1 MIKKDTS
8 PDMSFKVSTS
18 GLTPKTL
25 YRVTHR
31 VFEGM
36 ENLYEKDAARLIC
49 SLQGLINRDYE
60 TNGNILVYV
69 INDHLD
75 DFWLDYI
82 MGEGKSFHHLALK
95 DLNSF
100 EEFLEIFRE
109 IICSCGMILWDE
121 NVPATANVAAT
132 VCGLEGYLPV
142 KYDENDDSLYN
153 QLKKSGVPEKQSLVG
168 LFGKDGSVD
177 MGSGSA
183 KCDAYLWAMDKYFD
197 RCSSRYI
204 AYVLDGASCSRT
216 SPCYNPQSPSN
227 VFSNCIY
234 NHDYYIARRCF
245 FFDLTCYD
253 KEAPIDDPNQ
263 RLGTDRETFIKIL
276 RRRYDRANGEI
287 GQLLGFPPWWMKYTK
302 DSGTG
307 GVIATVLEWDC
318 VCLGSAFNLAKEAD
332 AAHPCS
338 MPNASAYCNYKSHV
352 KEYRWPRPKERL
364 KFDKNT
370 KYFTIY
376 GGDYDSAAWLRNHVC
391 NFFSHENARGSLPIN
406 WAFNPNLSERAP
418 MVFDYV
424 YENMTDN
431 DFFVAGDSGAGY
443 VIPYGLTAECD
454 YRENPPAIFEW
465 AEYSKPYYERFD
477 YDITGFIIN
486 GNETVTNEIMAA
498 FNRISPKGSFH
509 NSLKRPLT
517 VYNGTPYLHLQ
528 NEVSGKPDRIEA
540 SLPVMYEYMSDYMGK
555 FNFSGYRTVCDS
567 PDETKQLVERFIA
580 YAKEHDPRFEYKYV
594 DIHTFFDLVLQS
606 GQGDIINE

>member
-31 VFEGM
+31 VFEGI

-109 IICSCGMILWDE
+109 VICSCGMILWDE

-153 QLKKSGVPEKQSLVG
+153 QLKKAGVPEKQSLVG
-168 LFGKDGSVD
+168 LFGKDGSID

>member
-36 ENLYEKDAARLIC
+36 ENLYEKDVARLIC

-82 MGEGKSFHHLALK
+82 IGEGKSFHHLALK

-109 IICSCGMILWDE
+109 VICSCGMILWDE

-153 QLKKSGVPEKQSLVG
+153 QLKKAGVPEKQSLVG
-168 LFGKDGSVD
+168 LFGKDGSID

>member
-153 QLKKSGVPEKQSLVG
+153 QLKKAGVPEKQSLVG
-168 LFGKDGSVD
+168 LFGKDGSID

>member
-60 TNGNILVYV
+60 TNGNILVYI

-82 MGEGKSFHHLALK
+82 IGEGKSFHHLALK

-109 IICSCGMILWDE
+109 VICSCGMILWDE
-121 NVPATANVAAT
+121 NVHPTANVADT

-142 KYDENDDSLYN
+142 KYDENDDSFYN
-153 QLKKSGVPEKQSLVG
+153 QLKKAGVPEKQSLVG
-168 LFGKDGSVD
+168 LFGKDGSID

-338 MPNASAYCNYKSHV
+338 MPKASAYCNYKSHV

-465 AEYSKPYYERFD
+465 AEYSKPYYERFA

>member
-82 MGEGKSFHHLALK
+82 IGEGKSFHHLALK

-109 IICSCGMILWDE
+109 VICSCGMILWDE

-142 KYDENDDSLYN
+142 KYDENDDSFYN
-153 QLKKSGVPEKQSLVG
+153 QLKKAGVPEKQSLVG
-168 LFGKDGSVD
+168 LFGKDGSID

>member
-109 IICSCGMILWDE
+109 VICSCGMILWDE

-153 QLKKSGVPEKQSLVG
+153 QLKKAGVPEKQSLVG
-168 LFGKDGSVD
+168 LFGKDGSID

>member
-1 MIKKDTS
+1 MIKKETS

-82 MGEGKSFHHLALK
+82 IGEGKSFHHLALK

-109 IICSCGMILWDE
+109 VICSCGMILWDE

-153 QLKKSGVPEKQSLVG
+153 QLKKAGVPEKQSLVG
-168 LFGKDGSVD
+168 LFGKDGSID

-338 MPNASAYCNYKSHV
+338 MPNASVYCNYKSHV

>member
-18 GLTPKTL
+18 GLTPKTI

-82 MGEGKSFHHLALK
+82 IGEGKSFHHLALK

-109 IICSCGMILWDE
+109 VICSCGMILWDE

-153 QLKKSGVPEKQSLVG
+153 QLKKAGVPEKQSLVG
-168 LFGKDGSVD
+168 LFGKDGSID

-540 SLPVMYEYMSDYMGK
+540 SLPLMYEYMSDYMGK

>member
-1 MIKKDTS
+1 M
-8 PDMSFKVSTS
+8 
-18 GLTPKTL
+18 
-25 YRVTHR
+25 
-31 VFEGM
+31 
-36 ENLYEKDAARLIC
+36 
-49 SLQGLINRDYE
+49 
-60 TNGNILVYV
+60 
-69 INDHLD
+69 
-75 DFWLDYI
+75 
-82 MGEGKSFHHLALK
+82 
-95 DLNSF
+95 
-100 EEFLEIFRE
+100 
-109 IICSCGMILWDE
+109 
-121 NVPATANVAAT
+121 
-132 VCGLEGYLPV
+132 
-142 KYDENDDSLYN
+142 
-153 QLKKSGVPEKQSLVG
+153 
-168 LFGKDGSVD
+168 
-177 MGSGSA
+177 
-183 KCDAYLWAMDKYFD
+183 
-197 RCSSRYI
+197 
-204 AYVLDGASCSRT
+204 
-216 SPCYNPQSPSN
+216 
-227 VFSNCIY
+227 
-234 NHDYYIARRCF
+234 
-245 FFDLTCYD
+245 
-253 KEAPIDDPNQ
+253 
-263 RLGTDRETFIKIL
+263 
-276 RRRYDRANGEI
+276 
-287 GQLLGFPPWWMKYTK
+287 
-302 DSGTG
+302 
-307 GVIATVLEWDC
+307 LEWDC

>member
-82 MGEGKSFHHLALK
+82 IGEGKSFHHLALK

-109 IICSCGMILWDE
+109 VICSCGMILWDE

-153 QLKKSGVPEKQSLVG
+153 QLKKAGVPEKQSLVG
-168 LFGKDGSVD
+168 LFGKDGSID

-443 VIPYGLTAECD
+443 VIPYGLTEECD

-465 AEYSKPYYERFD
+465 AEYSTPYYERFD

>member
-153 QLKKSGVPEKQSLVG
+153 QLKKAGVLEKQSLVG
-168 LFGKDGSVD
+168 LFGKDGSID

>member
-82 MGEGKSFHHLALK
+82 LGEGKSFHHLALK

-109 IICSCGMILWDE
+109 VICSCGMILWDE
-121 NVPATANVAAT
+121 DVPATANVAAT
-132 VCGLEGYLPV
+132 VCGLEGFLPV
-142 KYDENDDSLYN
+142 KYDESDDSLYN
-153 QLKKSGVPEKQSLVG
+153 QLKKAGVPEKQSLVG
-168 LFGKDGSVD
+168 LFGKDGSID

-352 KEYRWPRPKERL
+352 KEYHWPRPKERL

>member
-109 IICSCGMILWDE
+109 VICSCGMILWDE

-153 QLKKSGVPEKQSLVG
+153 QLKKAGVPEKQSLVG
-168 LFGKDGSVD
+168 LFGKDGSID

-216 SPCYNPQSPSN
+216 SPCYNSQSPSN

-364 KFDKNT
+364 KFNKNT

>member
-153 QLKKSGVPEKQSLVG
+153 QLKKAGVPEKQSLVG
-168 LFGKDGSVD
+168 LFGKDGSID

-540 SLPVMYEYMSDYMGK
+540 SLPVMYEYMSDYMGN

>member
-82 MGEGKSFHHLALK
+82 IGEGKSFHHLALK

-109 IICSCGMILWDE
+109 VICSCGMILWDE

-153 QLKKSGVPEKQSLVG
+153 QLKKAGVPEKQSLVG
-168 LFGKDGSVD
+168 LFGKDGSID

-234 NHDYYIARRCF
+234 NHDYYISRRCF

>member
-153 QLKKSGVPEKQSLVG
+153 QLKKAGVPEKQSLVG

>member
-82 MGEGKSFHHLALK
+82 IGEGKSFHHLALK

-109 IICSCGMILWDE
+109 VICSCGMILWDE

-153 QLKKSGVPEKQSLVG
+153 QLKKAGVPEKQSLVG
-168 LFGKDGSVD
+168 LFGKDGSID

-443 VIPYGLTAECD
+443 VIPYGLAAECD

>member
-60 TNGNILVYV
+60 TNGNILVYI

-82 MGEGKSFHHLALK
+82 IGEGKSFHHLALK

-109 IICSCGMILWDE
+109 VICSCGMILWDE

-142 KYDENDDSLYN
+142 KYDENDDSLYK
-153 QLKKSGVPEKQSLVG
+153 QLKKAGVPEKQSLVG
-168 LFGKDGSVD
+168 LFGKDGSID

>member
-82 MGEGKSFHHLALK
+82 IGEGKSFHHLALK

-153 QLKKSGVPEKQSLVG
+153 QLKKAGVPEKQSLVG